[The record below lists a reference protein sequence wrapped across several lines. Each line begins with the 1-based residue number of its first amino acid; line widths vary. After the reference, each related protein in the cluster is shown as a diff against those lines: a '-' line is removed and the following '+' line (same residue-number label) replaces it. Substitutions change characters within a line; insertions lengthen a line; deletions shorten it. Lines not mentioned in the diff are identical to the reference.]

1 LLGFAV
7 GDLQDSPLVAPF
19 LPRSSLVHAC
29 AMAHPAIFA
38 SVFAAAG
45 VAAISVITGWIA
57 PPSLASASAA
67 SDPILSV
74 HAGSLTTYLPS
85 ASSAIQGIRPQVGQR
100 GVDLD
105 GGLRAGAPFGM
116 AIEGNPFE
124 GGFGGASAGSVN
136 LFTGAPEVSPVDL
149 ALPSEGIPWVI
160 GRTYNPRQLTS
171 GSAHQDSN
179 GYQGKNWFQTSQPAI
194 QLYEHP
200 SDDKE
205 DVLYLVYGADRFV
218 EYQRVAISGSPSA
231 TTFRGKNGAAG
242 VFLLAT
248 GAGSEPDTYTLTDQV
263 GNKWT
268 FFGFDGDAGTAA
280 GQFWK
285 SETTSGK
292 VAYVGHATTGST
304 AISTGYSSGRIL
316 TAYDA
321 EDRRYTYTYTT
332 LDGVSRLTEVKAETK
347 TSGTWS
353 SPSGVAT
360 VGEVDYAYYTNET
373 FGDVGDLKL
382 VTRTTPLTDVGID
395 SVAKTYYRYYEGS
408 YNSVTNP
415 GYPHCLKYVVGA
427 EGTRRHDWQDL
438 TFDDDFL
445 TETEANLKPYAEAYY
460 AYDTSYRVKEGWFNG
475 RCGCSGASNGTH
487 TLDYQTNGSYSDTSG
502 YTDNW
507 SARTV
512 VGLPDGS
519 FETQHFDEVGQALTL
534 VKSDDDPSGSP
545 APGYWVTHVDRD
557 ASGRVVTV
565 FTPAAVSSYTH
576 STGAVST
583 AASAGLVDTYQRE
596 TSGAT
601 TGFLLSTKWAQGA
614 SGTQYFDGAR
624 TYSSASLTVGDDAV
638 VRPVIATSTEY
649 TQAITSGTTGTN
661 TTSLA
666 TTFYSGS
673 LAIEKVVTTHPLV
686 STSNNGSGSATT
698 ESVYLD
704 QRGRTL
710 FVKGA
715 DGIIGFTKYA
725 GGLATVSVEDADTT
739 QTGAGQVF
747 NGVTIPSGFSST
759 AGALHRV
766 TTMVYDAQG
775 RQSEST
781 DHEGRVSKR
790 YFSRLLDRRLL
801 SLSYP
806 DYEASP
812 EKFYGP
818 ASLSLVNLAGQG
830 EASGSV
836 AISGGSTTTAV
847 TGHIDETQADL
858 IAAVDL
864 GTLASLSTQT
874 YAASGYTLE
883 NSRAYFL
890 IPTSL
895 PGTDGTHYDQ
905 TSFAYDTLGRRVRT
919 LAPHGTISRV
929 TFDGI
934 GRQIESW
941 VGTND
946 FGELGGSS
954 SGTNNMTRL
963 SLTTYDGGSAGGNSL
978 VTQTTVYK
986 DSSTGDSTSY
996 AYDVRGRV
1004 LLTTNPTA
1012 PHLLVAYDNL
1022 GRQTVSAG
1030 YSSTASIVVG
1040 TDEPVTEATNRLS
1053 LSRTYYDERG
1063 QVWKTTRHQIDAAD
1077 GSDDDNLEELVWYD
1091 AMGREIKRDG
1101 HSLSK
1106 SLYDRIGREV
1116 RSYELASHNDTG
1128 YSDADDVVGDIVLAE
1143 SLSGFDGDDL
1153 VLSARI
1159 DRRHSDF
1166 GSGQTTGALD
1176 TNADSNSLILTAAD
1190 LKGRV
1195 QIEAAWHDRFGRATG
1210 QASYGTNGETT
1221 FNRTTVSSVPAS
1233 ADNNPASTTVFGDD
1247 GRVKTMTDA
1256 LGHVTYR
1263 EYDALGRVTKEVEN
1277 YSASVNSGNPSG
1289 ADDNQT
1295 VRYEYVDGLRA
1306 KIIADVP
1313 SPGTDQETVY
1323 TYGTVKGSSA
1333 GDSKIATGHLLKT
1346 VAYPDSTG
1354 ASDVVSYAYDARS
1367 RQIWTKDQAG
1377 NVTEMAYDASGR
1389 LTSRA
1394 VSTLATG
1401 FDGAVR
1407 RIETGYDSLG
1417 RRLTVTQYDASSGG
1431 GVVDQVKYGYDG
1443 WSNVTSFA
1451 QDTNSAVG
1459 QSGSV
1464 DDYAL
1469 THAYAK
1475 ATGGRNSVRRT
1486 GSTYPSGKSV
1496 TYTYSNSAG
1505 LFDADMSRVSG
1516 VNVDGTLLVRYAYL
1530 GSGQLARTAYPSIG
1544 LQHQLYDS
1552 ANAYNRV
1559 DRFNRMTT
1567 VSWEEA
1573 ATAYKAY
1580 DVTLA
1585 WDRGG
1590 NILSV
1595 DDKGHTGFDFLYSID
1610 DLDRVT
1616 RAHRG
1621 TLSGG
1626 SISTAKQDQRW
1637 TLDHLGNWSQNR
1649 FDLNGD
1655 GDFTD
1660 AEELDE
1666 LRGHNAVN
1674 EILDRDTNGDSTP
1687 EFTLAYDAVG
1697 QLTDDGEDY
1706 KYTWDAFG
1714 RMRKIL
1720 KRSNDALVEEIRYN
1734 GLGFMIGEHYDAD
1747 EDLDVDSNDPW
1758 YYHAYDERWRQ
1769 IATYRGADTSPK
1781 EEWVLHQ
1788 AGLDGLGGSSYI
1800 NAIALRDRDHNTAWT
1815 SASDGTREQRIFY
1828 SQNWRGDVVAL
1839 TKSDG
1844 TQVEQVRYTAY
1855 GIPFGLP
1862 AGDLDSDGDCD
1873 AADETLLDGIIA
1885 ASGYD
1890 VRGDL
1895 DTDGDCDATD
1905 KAQIATGSTLG
1916 ASAMSKVGQRFGSQ
1930 GSGSLSALQVC
1941 HTRYRLHDPRIGV
1954 WSSRDPLLFVE
1965 GFNVYSSFKLNP
1977 ISLTDPYGLSSTQA
1991 KSDDEPFGAQ
2001 PSSPGPCSPV
2011 GFKQQ
2016 DPPKFVT
2023 VVLVWSSSDDPS
2035 EICDL
2040 YLVVERTCTGGDD
2053 YNRCFNDCIKLAKQN
2068 ADYAASQLRNA
2079 PSICGLPIGAA
2090 AVTGGTFG
2098 FGLGKAIS
2106 AIIAPL
2112 TGPLM
2117 PATATGITAATTIA
2131 GAGAGALLAAPA
2143 ALSCMM
2149 DKVIGNNN
2157 AQEALKQKTKDCHD
2171 ECGEAHGDDTY
2182 WKHDNYYK
2190 VECPSTHW

>member
-1 LLGFAV
+1 M
-7 GDLQDSPLVAPF
+7 Q
-19 LPRSSLVHAC
+19 
-29 AMAHPAIFA
+29 
-38 SVFAAAG
+38 G
-45 VAAISVITGWIA
+45 V
-57 PPSLASASAA
+57 
-67 SDPILSV
+67 
-74 HAGSLTTYLPS
+74 
-85 ASSAIQGIRPQVGQR
+85 RPQVGQR
-100 GVDLD
+100 GVNVDGSLRRGAGFGFDL
-105 GGLRAGAPFGM
+105 AGNSFG
-116 AIEGNPFE
+116 
-124 GGFGGASAGSVN
+124 GGFGGASSGPVD
-136 LFTGAPEVSPVDL
+136 LFTGSPELSPVDL

-218 EYQRVAISGSPSA
+218 EYQRVAVSGSPSA

-242 VFLLAT
+242 VFLFTA

-263 GNKWT
+263 GNKWF
-268 FFGFDGDAGTAA
+268 FFGFDGDTGSAA

-285 SETTSGK
+285 AETTSGK
-292 VAYVGHATTGST
+292 VSYVGNATTGST
-304 AISTGYSSGRIL
+304 AISSGYSSGRIAV
-316 TAYDA
+316 AYDA

-347 TSGTWS
+347 TSGTWA

-360 VGEVDYAYYTNET
+360 VGEVDYAYYSNES

-382 VTRTTPLTDVGID
+382 VTRTTPLSDSGID
-395 SVAKTYYRYYEGS
+395 SLAKTYYRYYEGS

-445 TETEANLKPYAEAYY
+445 TETEANLKPYAEAYF

-487 TLDYQTNGSYSDTSG
+487 TFEYGTNGSYTDTSG

-507 SARTV
+507 SARTI
-512 VGLPDGS
+512 VGQPDGA
-519 FETQHFDEVGQALTL
+519 FETQYFDEAGQALTL
-534 VKSDDDPSGSP
+534 VKSNDDPAGSP
-545 APGYWVTHVDRD
+545 APSFWVTHVDRS
-557 ASGRVVTV
+557 ASGLISSI

-576 STGAVST
+576 ATGAVST
-583 AASAGLVDTYQRE
+583 AAAAGLVTHFVRE

-601 TGFLLSTKWAQGA
+601 TGYVLSTKWSQGA
-614 SGTQYFDGAR
+614 SGSQYFDGSV
-624 TYSSASLTVGDDAV
+624 TYATASLAVGDDAV
-638 VRPVIATSTEY
+638 VRPVVASSTEY
-649 TQAITSGTTGTN
+649 TQAITTGSTGAN

-673 LAIEKVVTTHPLV
+673 LAIEKVVTTNPIV
-686 STSNNGSGSATT
+686 STGNNGSGSATT

-704 QRGRTL
+704 QRGRTI
-710 FVKGA
+710 FTKAA

-725 GGLATVSVEDADTT
+725 GGVATISVEDADTT
-739 QTGAGQVF
+739 QTGSGQVF

-759 AGALHRV
+759 AGAFHRV
-766 TTMVYDAQG
+766 TTLVYDAQG
-775 RQSEST
+775 RQTQST

-790 YFSRLLDRRLL
+790 HFSRLLDRRLVTL
-801 SLSYP
+801 AYP
-806 DYEASP
+806 DFEASP
-812 EKFYGP
+812 EKYYGP
-818 ASLSLVNLAGQG
+818 ASLSLVNLAGQS

-836 AISGGSTTTAV
+836 AITGGSTTTAAS
-847 TGHIDETQADL
+847 GHIDETQADL
-858 IAAVDL
+858 IAALDV
-864 GTLASLSTQT
+864 GTLASLSTQS

-883 NSRAYFL
+883 NSRAYFV
-890 IPTSL
+890 IPSSL

-905 TSFAYDTLGRRVRT
+905 TSFAYDSMGRRVRT
-919 LAPHGTISRV
+919 LAPHGTIQRV
-929 TFDGI
+929 KFDDI

-946 FGELGGSS
+946 FGEVGGSS

-963 SLTTYDGGSAGGNSL
+963 SLTVYDGGAAGGNSL
-978 VTQTTVYK
+978 VTQTTAYK
-986 DSSTGDSTSY
+986 DSSAGDATSY

-1022 GRQTVSAG
+1022 GRQTASAA

-1063 QVWKTTRHQIDAAD
+1063 QVWKSTSHQIDAAD

-1091 AMGREIKRDG
+1091 AVGREIKRDG
-1101 HSLSK
+1101 QSLSK

-1116 RSYELASHNDTG
+1116 RSFELASMNDTG
-1128 YSDADDVVGDIVLAE
+1128 YADADDVAGDIVLSE
-1143 SLSGFDGDDL
+1143 SISGFDGDDL
-1153 VLSARI
+1153 VLSARV

-1166 GSGQTTGALD
+1166 GTGQTTGALD
-1176 TNADSNSLILTAAD
+1176 TNADGNTLILTATD

-1210 QASYGTNGETT
+1210 RASYGTNGDAT
-1221 FNRTTVSSVPAS
+1221 FNRTTLSSVPAS

-1247 GRVKTMTDA
+1247 GRVKTVTDA

-1263 EYDALGRVTKEVEN
+1263 EYDALGRVTKEVQN

-1295 VRYEYVDGLRA
+1295 VRYEYVDGLRT

-1333 GDSKIATGHLLKT
+1333 GDSKIATGHLLQK

-1354 ASDVVSYAYDARS
+1354 ATDVVTTAYDARS
-1367 RQIWTKDQAG
+1367 RPIWTKDQAG
-1377 NVTEMAYDASGR
+1377 NVMEMAYDASGR
-1389 LTSRA
+1389 LLSRA

-1417 RRLTVTQYDASSGG
+1417 RRLTVTQYDAASGG

-1469 THAYAK
+1469 THAYSK
-1475 ATGGRNSVRRT
+1475 ATGGRNTVRRT

-1516 VNVDGTLLVRYAYL
+1516 ISVDGTLLTRYAYL
-1530 GSGQLARTAYPSIG
+1530 GTGQLARTGYPSIG
-1544 LQHQLYDS
+1544 LQHQIYDS
-1552 ANAYNRV
+1552 TSAYTRV

-1573 ATAYKAY
+1573 TTAYKAY

-1595 DDKGHTGFDFLYSID
+1595 DDRVHTGFDFLYSID

-1621 TLSGG
+1621 TLSSG
-1626 SISTAKQDQRW
+1626 SISSPKQDQRW
-1637 TLDHLGNWSQNR
+1637 TLDHLGNWEQNR

-1660 AEELDE
+1660 ADELDE
-1666 LRGHNAVN
+1666 LRAHNAVN
-1674 EILDRDTNGDSTP
+1674 EISNRDTNGDSTP

-1781 EEWVLHQ
+1781 EEWVLQQ
-1788 AGLDGLGGSSYI
+1788 AGLDGQGGSSYI
-1800 NAIALRDRDHNTAWT
+1800 NGIVLRDRDHNTAWT
-1815 SASDGTREQRIFY
+1815 AASDGTREQRIFY

-1844 TQVEQVRYTAY
+1844 TQVEHVRYSAY

-1873 AADETLLDGIIA
+1873 AADETLFDGIIA

-1905 KAQIATGSTLG
+1905 KAQIATGTTLG
-1916 ASAMSKVGQRFGSQ
+1916 VSAMSKVGQRHGLQSCSKLLSAEHWQTSAGLCQSALGRVLSRRPSGMGPNSSIPGDLRQYSAHSVNAYLDQWQVPEGVGHGGDTGFPAFASSFAD
-1930 GSGSLSALQVC
+1930 GSGVLPGYGEPTYESIFIDQDDSPSKPKKCEGACTVHSIKIKRLSFD
-1941 HTRYRLHDPRIGV
+1941 Y
-1954 WSSRDPLLFVE
+1954 
-1965 GFNVYSSFKLNP
+1965 Y
-1977 ISLTDPYGLSSTQA
+1977 
-1991 KSDDEPFGAQ
+1991 DDED
-2001 PSSPGPCSPV
+2001 CSML
-2011 GFKQQ
+2011 
-2016 DPPKFVT
+2016 VT
-2023 VVLVWSSSDDPS
+2023 
-2035 EICDL
+2035 E
-2040 YLVVERTCTGGDD
+2040 
-2053 YNRCFNDCIKLAKQN
+2053 
-2068 ADYAASQLRNA
+2068 
-2079 PSICGLPIGAA
+2079 
-2090 AVTGGTFG
+2090 GTFG
-2098 FGLGKAIS
+2098 GSVKDTINFMQFGSECPHLEKLGKKGEVEK
-2106 AIIAPL
+2106 
-2112 TGPLM
+2112 TCWCKGEEVWEGPTVDLHLQWEVVI
-2117 PATATGITAATTIA
+2117 PVPKYGSKCKVTIKGIKIKMSLVKIA
-2131 GAGAGALLAAPA
+2131 GNCKMTEVP
-2143 ALSCMM
+2143 
-2149 DKVIGNNN
+2149 
-2157 AQEALKQKTKDCHD
+2157 
-2171 ECGEAHGDDTY
+2171 
-2182 WKHDNYYK
+2182 
-2190 VECPSTHW
+2190 

>member
-1 LLGFAV
+1 
-7 GDLQDSPLVAPF
+7 
-19 LPRSSLVHAC
+19 
-29 AMAHPAIFA
+29 
-38 SVFAAAG
+38 
-45 VAAISVITGWIA
+45 
-57 PPSLASASAA
+57 
-67 SDPILSV
+67 
-74 HAGSLTTYLPS
+74 
-85 ASSAIQGIRPQVGQR
+85 
-100 GVDLD
+100 
-105 GGLRAGAPFGM
+105 M

-124 GGFGGASAGSVN
+124 GGFSGASAGSVN

-171 GSAHQDSN
+171 GSAHQDSD
-179 GYQGKNWFQTSQPAI
+179 GFQDKNWFQTSQPAI

-218 EYQRVAISGSPSA
+218 EYQRVAVSGSPSA

-353 SPSGVAT
+353 SPSGVVT

-373 FGDVGDLKL
+373 FGDVGDLKSA
-382 VTRTTPLTDVGID
+382 TRTTPLTDVGID

-519 FETQHFDEVGQALTL
+519 FETQHFDEAGQALTL

-583 AASAGLVDTYQRE
+583 AASAGLVETYQRE

-601 TGFLLSTKWAQGA
+601 TGFLLSTKWAQGS

-806 DYEASP
+806 DYEGSP

-946 FGELGGSS
+946 FGEVGGSS

-963 SLTTYDGGSAGGNSL
+963 SLTVYDGGAAGGNSL
-978 VTQTTVYK
+978 VTQTTAYK

-1022 GRQTVSAG
+1022 GRQTASAG

-1053 LSRTYYDERG
+1053 LARTYYDERG

-1176 TNADSNSLILTAAD
+1176 TNADGNSLILTAAD

-1221 FNRTTVSSVPAS
+1221 FNRTTVPSVPAS

-1263 EYDALGRVTKEVEN
+1263 EYDALGRVTKEVQN

-1295 VRYEYVDGLRA
+1295 VRYEYVDGLRT

-1333 GDSKIATGHLLKT
+1333 GDSKIATGHLLQK

-1431 GVVDQVKYGYDG
+1431 GVVDQVKLGYDG
-1443 WSNVTSFA
+1443 WSHVTSFA

-1530 GSGQLARTAYPSIG
+1530 GTGQLARTAYPSIG

-1595 DDKGHTGFDFLYSID
+1595 DDKVHTGFDFLYSID

-1666 LRGHNAVN
+1666 LRDHNAVN
-1674 EILDRDTNGDSTP
+1674 EIL
-1687 EFTLAYDAVG
+1687 V
-1697 QLTDDGEDY
+1697 
-1706 KYTWDAFG
+1706 
-1714 RMRKIL
+1714 
-1720 KRSNDALVEEIRYN
+1720 
-1734 GLGFMIGEHYDAD
+1734 
-1747 EDLDVDSNDPW
+1747 
-1758 YYHAYDERWRQ
+1758 RQ
-1769 IATYRGADTSPK
+1769 P
-1781 EEWVLHQ
+1781 
-1788 AGLDGLGGSSYI
+1788 
-1800 NAIALRDRDHNTAWT
+1800 
-1815 SASDGTREQRIFY
+1815 
-1828 SQNWRGDVVAL
+1828 
-1839 TKSDG
+1839 
-1844 TQVEQVRYTAY
+1844 
-1855 GIPFGLP
+1855 P
-1862 AGDLDSDGDCD
+1862 A
-1873 AADETLLDGIIA
+1873 
-1885 ASGYD
+1885 
-1890 VRGDL
+1890 
-1895 DTDGDCDATD
+1895 
-1905 KAQIATGSTLG
+1905 
-1916 ASAMSKVGQRFGSQ
+1916 
-1930 GSGSLSALQVC
+1930 
-1941 HTRYRLHDPRIGV
+1941 
-1954 WSSRDPLLFVE
+1954 
-1965 GFNVYSSFKLNP
+1965 
-1977 ISLTDPYGLSSTQA
+1977 
-1991 KSDDEPFGAQ
+1991 
-2001 PSSPGPCSPV
+2001 
-2011 GFKQQ
+2011 
-2016 DPPKFVT
+2016 
-2023 VVLVWSSSDDPS
+2023 
-2035 EICDL
+2035 
-2040 YLVVERTCTGGDD
+2040 
-2053 YNRCFNDCIKLAKQN
+2053 
-2068 ADYAASQLRNA
+2068 
-2079 PSICGLPIGAA
+2079 
-2090 AVTGGTFG
+2090 
-2098 FGLGKAIS
+2098 
-2106 AIIAPL
+2106 
-2112 TGPLM
+2112 
-2117 PATATGITAATTIA
+2117 
-2131 GAGAGALLAAPA
+2131 
-2143 ALSCMM
+2143 
-2149 DKVIGNNN
+2149 
-2157 AQEALKQKTKDCHD
+2157 
-2171 ECGEAHGDDTY
+2171 
-2182 WKHDNYYK
+2182 
-2190 VECPSTHW
+2190 